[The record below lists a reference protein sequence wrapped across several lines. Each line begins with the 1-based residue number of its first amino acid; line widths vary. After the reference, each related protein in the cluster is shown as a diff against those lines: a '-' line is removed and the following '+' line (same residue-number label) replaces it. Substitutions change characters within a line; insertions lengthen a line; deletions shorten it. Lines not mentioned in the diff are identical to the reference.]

1 MFRIVHAAITDL
13 DGVAIEDFSKLVVSR
28 EVIVYYGK
36 ESVSHVGA
44 NIFAEW
50 GVVPEYVVPL
60 SVFSLG
66 GRIWFVVKSVTVS
79 AFVECFLV
87 WRGGLVK

>member
-1 MFRIVHAAITDL
+1 M
-13 DGVAIEDFSKLVVSR
+13 
-28 EVIVYYGK
+28 
-36 ESVSHVGA
+36 ESVSDVGA

-66 GRIWFVVKSVTVS
+66 GRIWFVV
-79 AFVECFLV
+79 
-87 WRGGLVK
+87 

>member
-1 MFRIVHAAITDL
+1 MSTRARNL
-13 DGVAIEDFSKLVVSR
+13 CPMLVLTFLLN
-28 EVIVYYGK
+28 G
-36 ESVSHVGA
+36 
-44 NIFAEW
+44 

-79 AFVECFLV
+79 AFVESFLV

>member
-1 MFRIVHAAITDL
+1 MSRWVQDAFVVVVDDLFRVFHAPVTEL

-28 EVIVYYGK
+28 KVIVYQGK
-36 ESVSHVGA
+36 ESVSDVGA
-44 NIFAEW
+44 NILAEW

-66 GRIWFVVKSVTVS
+66 RYIWFVV
-79 AFVECFLV
+79 
-87 WRGGLVK
+87 